1 MMQENLK
8 KVFMRSVCALNF
20 EAMSILD
27 PAEQNFAQ
35 QRMQQELQKQVDAAM
50 NPMMQVP
57 QMPLGGYPNPDP
69 AKSEISFN
77 LSENGE
83 QTAERD
89 YRDEAKDFM
98 HMGLN
103 VNQPVHQAQ
112 PQQLDANT
120 RKIESKDSMWKPAPI
135 IGREM
140 TMGSNEPEL
149 TTTQ

>member
-1 MMQENLK
+1 
-8 KVFMRSVCALNF
+8 MRSVCALNF

-35 QRMQQELQKQVDAAM
+35 QKMQAELQRQVDAAM
-50 NPMMQVP
+50 NPMNMS
-57 QMPLGGYPNPDP
+57 QMPIGGYPNPDP
-69 AKSEISFN
+69 ARSEVSFN

-83 QTAERD
+83 QTTERE
-89 YRDEAKDFM
+89 YQNEAKDLM

-103 VNQPVHQAQ
+103 VSQPIHQAM
-112 PQQLDANT
+112 PEQLDANT

-140 TMGSNEPEL
+140 TMGTQDQKL
-149 TTTQ
+149 TTT